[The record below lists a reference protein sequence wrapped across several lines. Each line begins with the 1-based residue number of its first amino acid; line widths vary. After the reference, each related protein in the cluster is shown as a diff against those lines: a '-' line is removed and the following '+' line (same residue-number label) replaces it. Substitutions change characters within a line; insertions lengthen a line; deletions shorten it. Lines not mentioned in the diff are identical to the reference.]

1 MWYNEEKPKKG
12 KKMTKVKTAT
22 KDFLNAGKALASAIV
37 NEGKEAVTPIVND
50 VQAKITH
57 EQVKQEL
64 KKKKVVN
71 IKQDKSRRKYHRGG

>member
-1 MWYNEEKPKKG
+1 
-12 KKMTKVKTAT
+12 MTKVKTAT
-22 KDFLNAGKALASAIV
+22 KDFLNASKALVSAIV

-57 EQVKQEL
+57 EQVKQQL
-64 KKKKVVN
+64 KKKKVVD

>member
-1 MWYNEEKPKKG
+1 
-12 KKMTKVKTAT
+12 MTQLKTAT
-22 KDFLNAGKALASAIV
+22 KEFLKAGKALVSAIV
-37 NEGKEAVTPIVND
+37 NEGKDAVTPIVND
-50 VQAKITH
+50 VQSKITH